1 MLSISDFKEKQ
12 ILFIQSDD
20 FSSENKIQICNDN
33 ISFSKDGKIV
43 NRLSCSKIFC
53 IFIIGDLSLT
63 TILIKSCLK
72 AGVSLFFLK
81 KNFEVYASLGCA
93 AEGNYLLREKQY
105 NYSGEF
111 NLAKKIVE
119 NKITNQIELLRSAGK
134 DDTDNLEKFKKDTLE
149 KIKNSNDEKE
159 LLGIEGNS
167 SKYFF
172 RLFFADVGWYKRM
185 PRTKIDHYNILLDI
199 GYTFLFNYIDSLLR
213 IYGFDVY
220 KGFYH
225 KLFFQ
230 RKSLTCD
237 IVEPFRCIIDRQL
250 LKSFNLKQINEKDF
264 KFSNG
269 KYYLEY
275 DKSQKYAKIF
285 FDAILN
291 NKEEIFIYV
300 KNYYRHIMAKEN
312 AFPIFEIK

>member
-33 ISFSKDGKIV
+33 ISFSKDGKV
-43 NRLSCSKIFC
+43 ANRLSCSKTFC
-53 IFIIGDLSLT
+53 VFIIGDLSLT
-63 TILIKSCLK
+63 TILIKNCLK
-72 AGVSLFFLK
+72 AGTSLFFLK
-81 KNFEVYASLGCA
+81 RNFEVYATLGSA

-105 NYSGEF
+105 SFKNEF
-111 NLAKKIVE
+111 DLAKNIAR
-119 NKITNQIELLRSAGK
+119 NKIFNQIILLKNANK
-134 DDTDNLEKFKKDTLE
+134 NEVENLEKYRKNINE
-149 KIKNSNDEKE
+149 KIESAEDEKE
-159 LLGIEGNS
+159 LLGIEGS
-167 SKYFF
+167 ASKYFF
-172 RLFFADVGWYKRM
+172 NSYFSELGWYKRM

-250 LKSFNLKQINEKDF
+250 LKSFHLKQINEKDF
-264 KFSNG
+264 KYANG
-269 KYYLEY
+269 RYSLEY
-275 DKSQKYAKIF
+275 KKSQKYAKIF
-285 FDAILN
+285 FGAILDY
-291 NKEEIFIYV
+291 KEEIFLYV
-300 KNYYRHIMAKEN
+300 KSFYRYMMKDGEK
-312 AFPIFEIK
+312 FPIFIVK

>member
-1 MLSISDFKEKQ
+1 MLSMSDFKEKQ

-20 FSSENKIQICNDN
+20 FSSENKIQINNDN
-33 ISFSKDGKIV
+33 ISFSKDGKVV
-43 NRLSCSKIFC
+43 NRLSCSKILCVFV
-53 IFIIGDLSLT
+53 IGDLSLT
-63 TILIKSCLK
+63 TVLIRNSLK
-72 AGVSLFFLK
+72 AGISLFLLK
-81 KNFEVYASLGCA
+81 KNFEVYASMGSA

-105 NYSGEF
+105 GCKDELSM
-111 NLAKKIVE
+111 AKKIVE
-119 NKITNQIELLRSAGK
+119 NKISNQIALLKSK
-134 DDTDNLEKFKKDTLE
+134 KSDDLDGLENFKKDAME
-149 KIKNSNDEKE
+149 KIKNANDDKE

-172 RLFFADVGWYKRM
+172 GLFFEDVGWYKRM

-264 KFSNG
+264 KYSNG
-269 KYYLEY
+269 KYYLGY

-285 FDAILN
+285 FDAILS

-300 KNYYRHIMAKEN
+300 KDYYRHIMAEEN
-312 AFPIFEIK
+312 DFPTFEIK

>member
-1 MLSISDFKEKQ
+1 MLSISDFKKKQ

-33 ISFSKDGKIV
+33 ISFSKDGKVV

-53 IFIIGDLSLT
+53 VFVIGDLSLT
-63 TILIKSCLK
+63 TVLIRNCLK

-93 AEGNYLLREKQY
+93 AEGNYLLRQKQY
-105 NYSGEF
+105 SLENGME
-111 NLAKKIVE
+111 LAKKIVE
-119 NKITNQIELLRSAGK
+119 NKIANQIELLKNAKKNDAEGF
-134 DDTDNLEKFKKDTLE
+134 EKFKKDAIE
-149 KIKNSNDEKE
+149 KIQKTKDEKE

-172 RLFFADVGWYKRM
+172 NLYFSELGWYKRM
-185 PRTKIDHYNILLDI
+185 PRVKIDHYNILLDM

-220 KGFYH
+220 MGFYH

-237 IVEPFRCIIDRQL
+237 IVEPFRCIIDWQL

-264 KFSNG
+264 KYSNG

-275 DKSQKYAKIF
+275 EKNQKYAKIF
-285 FDAILN
+285 FEAILN
-291 NKEEIFIYV
+291 QKEEIFLYV
-300 KNYYRHIMAKEN
+300 KNFYRFMMGSEKNYPMFIVK
-312 AFPIFEIK
+312 

>member
-43 NRLSCSKIFC
+43 NRLSCSKILCVFV
-53 IFIIGDLSLT
+53 IGDLSLT
-63 TILIKSCLK
+63 TVLIRNCLK
-72 AGVSLFFLK
+72 TGISLFFLK
-81 KNFEVYASLGCA
+81 KNFEVYATIGSV
-93 AEGNYLLREKQY
+93 AEGNYLLRQKQY
-105 NYSGEF
+105 FLKNEME
-111 NLAKKIVE
+111 LAKKIVE
-119 NKITNQIELLRSAGK
+119 NKITNQIELLK
-134 DDTDNLEKFKKDTLE
+134 IVKKNDTEEFEKFKKDAIE
-149 KIKNSNDEKE
+149 KIKNIENGKE
-159 LLGIEGNS
+159 LLGIEGNA

-172 RLFFADVGWYKRM
+172 NLYFDELGWYRRM

-199 GYTFLFNYIDSLLR
+199 GYTFIFNYIDSLLR

-237 IVEPFRCIIDRQL
+237 IVEPFRCVIDRQL
-250 LKSFNLKQINEKDF
+250 LKSFHLKQINEKDF
-264 KFSNG
+264 KYANG
-269 KYYLEY
+269 KYFLEY
-275 DKSQKYAKIF
+275 KKSQKYVKIF
-285 FDAILN
+285 FDAILD
-291 NKEEIFIYV
+291 NKEEIFLYV
-300 KNYYRHIMAKEN
+300 KSFYRCMMKEEN
-312 AFPIFEIK
+312 NFPMFKIK

>member
-1 MLSISDFKEKQ
+1 MLSMSDFKEKQ

-33 ISFSKDGKIV
+33 ISFSKDGKVI
-43 NRLSCSKIFC
+43 NRLSCSKILCVFV
-53 IFIIGDLSLT
+53 IGDLSLT
-63 TILIKSCLK
+63 TVLIRNCLK
-72 AGVSLFFLK
+72 AGVSIFLLK
-81 KNFEVYASLGCA
+81 RNFEVYASLGCA

-105 NYSGEF
+105 KCNDEL
-111 NLAKKIVE
+111 NMARKIVD
-119 NKITNQIELLRSAGK
+119 NKITNQITLIKSVKKNDAEK
-134 DDTDNLEKFKKDTLE
+134 LEEFKKDALE
-149 KIKNSNDEKE
+149 KIQKTNDEKE
-159 LLGIEGNS
+159 LLGIEGNA

-172 RLFFADVGWYKRM
+172 KFYFEDMDWYKRM

-250 LKSFNLKQINEKDF
+250 LKSFHLKQINEKDF
-264 KFSNG
+264 KYANG
-269 KYYLEY
+269 KYLLEY

-291 NKEEIFIYV
+291 HKEEIFLYV
-300 KNYYRHIMAKEN
+300 KDFYRRMMKGDGD
-312 AFPIFEIK
+312 FPMFIIK